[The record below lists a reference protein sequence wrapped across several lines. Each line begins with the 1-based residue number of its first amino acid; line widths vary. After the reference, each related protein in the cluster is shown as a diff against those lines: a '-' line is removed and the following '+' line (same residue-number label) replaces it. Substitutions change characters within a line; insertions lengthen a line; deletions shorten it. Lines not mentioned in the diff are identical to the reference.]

1 MQFVSRRAFCASLAA
16 VFLSSGASLA
26 ADYPVNPV
34 KMVVPFPPGG
44 SADVAARVLAES
56 MSRTLGKPVVV
67 ENRDGAGGSVG
78 IAYVANSPPDGYTVG
93 VSGIGASILLS
104 GLGEDTGFDMAE
116 DLEIVGN
123 MGMLGLM
130 LAGNPNFA
138 PKTFAEMITYAKEHP
153 GELAYGT
160 SGVGTP
166 GHLTMSLIGRMAGID
181 IIHIPYRG
189 NTPLLND
196 VLGGHVDVGVMTIPG
211 TSEQIASGAL
221 VGYASTASER
231 EPLLPDV
238 PIVGEQAGFEG
249 FGLDLWNLLVVP
261 KGAPPEVIAT
271 LSGALTTA
279 MEDPKVIE
287 SLKLQS
293 VRASVMS
300 PQEATAF
307 FAAEK
312 AKWTEVIATSGA
324 TTD

>member
-1 MQFVSRRAFCASLAA
+1 MPFASRRALCASMTIGLLAA
-16 VFLSSGASLA
+16 GAA
-26 ADYPVNPV
+26 FAEYPESAI

-44 SADVAARVLAES
+44 SADVAARVLAEN
-56 MSRTLGKPVVV
+56 MSKTLAQPVVV

-78 IAYVANSPPDGYTVG
+78 IAYVASTAPDGYTVG
-93 VSGIGASILLS
+93 VSGIGASILLP
-104 GLGEDTGFDMAE
+104 GLGQDTGFDME
-116 DLEIVGN
+116 DDLEIVGN

-130 LAGNPNFA
+130 LAGHPDFG
-138 PKTFAEMITYAKEHP
+138 PQTFGELIAYAKENP

-166 GHLTMSLIGRMAGID
+166 GHLTMALIAQMAGLD

-238 PIVGEQAGFEG
+238 QIVGEEAGFEG

-261 KGAPPEVIAT
+261 DGTPDDVKER
-271 LSGALTTA
+271 LSGALTAA
-279 MEDPKVIE
+279 MQDPQVIE
-287 SLKLQS
+287 SLRLQS
-293 VRASVMS
+293 VRPSVMS
-300 PQEATAF
+300 VDEANAF
-307 FAAEK
+307 FDSEK
-312 AKWTEVIATSGA
+312 AKWDKVIADSHA
-324 TTD
+324 EAE